1 MHTHVFQFYF
11 LYNWCLQVTIPKCC
25 CIIIYNTVKC
35 LGSNSANLVNYKQF
49 APIFTISIALP
60 MAACLPVHLLVLLG
74 LLGLSLITHN
84 IMMKHIV
91 IVSDHIFSSSIAM

>member
-1 MHTHVFQFYF
+1 MYF
-11 LYNWCLQVTIPKCC
+11 NFISYIIGAYKLQHQNAAVR
-25 CIIIYNTVKC
+25 IIIYNTVKS

-60 MAACLPVHLLVLLG
+60 MAACLPVYPLVLLG
-74 LLGLSLITHN
+74 LLGLSLIAHN
-84 IMMKHIV
+84 IIVKHIV

>member
-1 MHTHVFQFYF
+1 MYF
-11 LYNWCLQVTIPKCC
+11 NFISYIIGAYKLQRQNAAVR
-25 CIIIYNTVKC
+25 IIIHNAVKS

-49 APIFTISIALP
+49 ALIFTISIALP
-60 MAACLPVHLLVLLG
+60 MAACLPVYPLVLLG

-84 IMMKHIV
+84 IMVKHIV